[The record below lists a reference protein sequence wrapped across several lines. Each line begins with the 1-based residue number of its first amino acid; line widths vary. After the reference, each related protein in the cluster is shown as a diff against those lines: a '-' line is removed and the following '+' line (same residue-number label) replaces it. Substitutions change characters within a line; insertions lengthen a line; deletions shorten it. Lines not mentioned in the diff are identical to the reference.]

1 MQRAAEERMLMPSI
15 PTRRNVV
22 QTLAAAGLGLAMP
35 SPVRAAHLPNEPMIL
50 GVFPYLPALQ
60 IGRRFGP
67 VASAFAEICGR
78 QVSLQTKSTF
88 PAFRQLLLQGHYDI
102 AVVHP
107 FFCADA
113 MAEQAYRPIGRL
125 REDLSALIVAPV
137 ERRLAQFDDLRGEI
151 VATPPRLSA
160 VFQLVE
166 QELERQRLTGPDGVK
181 LELFRTKTACMHAVA
196 SGTAAACALPG
207 FALAQLKSFEPIA
220 MEPKFGTDSIPG
232 IVLIGH
238 SRLGERTLGRLQ
250 ETVLGWGSNPAGQR
264 VLQNLGWSGF
274 VPVQAGEYDAARLR
288 PRADT

>member
-1 MQRAAEERMLMPSI
+1 MLMPSI

-35 SPVRAAHLPNEPMIL
+35 RPVRAAHPRNGPMVL

-67 VASAFAEICGR
+67 VASSFAEICDT

-88 PAFRQLLLQGHYDI
+88 PAFRNLLLQGHYDI
-102 AVVHP
+102 ALVHP

-113 MAEQAYRPIGRL
+113 MAEQPYRPLGRL
-125 REDLSALIVAPV
+125 REDLSALIVAPI
-137 ERRLAQFDDLRGEI
+137 ERRLAQFDDLRGEV

-166 QELERQRLTGPDGVK
+166 QELARQGLAGPDGVE

-220 MEPKFGTDSIPG
+220 MEPKFATASIPG

-238 SRLGERTLGRLQ
+238 GRLGERTLGRLQ
-250 ETVLGWGSNPAGQR
+250 ETVLGWEADVAGRR
-264 VLQNLGWSGF
+264 VLENLGWSGF
-274 VPVQAGEYDAARLR
+274 IPVQAGEYDAARLR
-288 PRADT
+288 SRADT

>member
-1 MQRAAEERMLMPSI
+1 MPSI

-35 SPVRAAHLPNEPMIL
+35 IPIRAAHLPNEPMIL

-67 VASAFAEICGR
+67 VASAFSEICGR
-78 QVSLQTKSTF
+78 QVSLRTKSTF
-88 PAFRQLLLQGHYDI
+88 PAFQQLLLQAHYDV
-102 AVVHP
+102 ALVHP

-113 MAEQAYRPIGRL
+113 MAAHDYRPIGRL
-125 REDLSALIVAPV
+125 REDLAALIVAPI
-137 ERRLAQFDDLRGEI
+137 ERRLERFDDLRGET

-166 QELERQRLTGPDGVK
+166 QELTGQDLAGPDGVK
-181 LELFRTKTACMHAVA
+181 LEVFRNKTACMHAVA
-196 SGTAAACALPG
+196 SGNAAACALPG

-220 MEPKFGTDSIPG
+220 MEPKFGTASIPG

-238 SRLGERTLGRLQ
+238 SRLGEPTLGRLQ
-250 ETVLGWGSNPAGQR
+250 ETVLGWESTEAGR
-264 VLQNLGWSGF
+264 LVLENLGWSGF
-274 VPVQAGEYDAARLR
+274 IPVRTGEYDVARLR
-288 PRADT
+288 RKADT

>member
-1 MQRAAEERMLMPSI
+1 MLMSSI

-22 QTLAAAGLGLAMP
+22 RALAAAAGLGLAVP
-35 SPVRAAHLPNEPMIL
+35 RPIRAASPPGHPMVL

-67 VASAFAEICGR
+67 VASAFAEICDR

-88 PAFRQLLLQGHYDI
+88 SAFRQLLLQGHYDL

-107 FFCADA
+107 FLCADA
-113 MAEQAYRPIGRL
+113 MAAQPYRPIGRL
-125 REDLSALIVAPV
+125 REDLSALIVAPI
-137 ERRLAQFDDLRGEI
+137 ERRLAQFADLRGEI

-160 VFQLVE
+160 VYQLVE
-166 QELERQRLTGPDGVK
+166 QELAHQGLAGPDGVA

-220 MEPKFGTDSIPG
+220 MEPKFATASIPG
-232 IVLIGH
+232 IALIGH
-238 SRLGERTLGRLQ
+238 GRLGERTLGRMR
-250 ETVLGWGSNPAGQR
+250 ETVLGWEANPAGRR
-264 VLQNLGWSGF
+264 VLENLGWSGF
-274 VPVQAGEYDAARLR
+274 KPVQAGEYDAARLR

>member
-1 MQRAAEERMLMPSI
+1 M
-15 PTRRNVV
+15 
-22 QTLAAAGLGLAMP
+22 
-35 SPVRAAHLPNEPMIL
+35 
-50 GVFPYLPALQ
+50 
-60 IGRRFGP
+60 
-67 VASAFAEICGR
+67 
-78 QVSLQTKSTF
+78 SLQTKSTF
-88 PAFRQLLLQGHYDI
+88 SAFRHLLLQGHYDF

-113 MAEQAYRPIGRL
+113 MAEQAYRPLGRL
-125 REDLSALIVAPV
+125 REDLSALIIAPI
-137 ERRLAQFDDLRGEI
+137 ERRLARFDDLRGEI

-166 QELERQRLTGPDGVK
+166 QELARRGLAGPDGVK

-238 SRLGERTLGRLQ
+238 GRLGERTLDRLQ
-250 ETVLGWGSNPAGQR
+250 ETVLGWESTPAGR
-264 VLQNLGWSGF
+264 LVLENLGWSGF
-274 VPVQAGEYDAARLR
+274 IPVRTGEYDVARLR
-288 PRADT
+288 RKADT